1 MLIWLRRYQ
10 PRNVGLAILYWTAL
24 TVAALVAL
32 FLLFYFV
39 VDPLL
44 PAMF

>member
-1 MLIWLRRYQ
+1 MFRWLRRHQ
-10 PRNVGLAILYWTAL
+10 PRNVVLAVLYWVALTLAAFAILF
-24 TVAALVAL
+24 VI
-32 FLLFYFV
+32 FYYV

>member
-1 MLIWLRRYQ
+1 MFGWLRRRQ
-10 PRNVGLAILYWTAL
+10 PRNVALAILYWTVL
-24 TVAALVAL
+24 TVTAFA
-32 FLLFYFV
+32 LLFVLFYYV

>member
-1 MLIWLRRYQ
+1 MLAWLRRRQ
-10 PRNVGLAILYWTAL
+10 PKNVGLAMLYWMVLSVVAL
-24 TVAALVAL
+24 FLL

>member
-1 MLIWLRRYQ
+1 MFGWLRRHQ
-10 PRNVGLAILYWTAL
+10 PANVGLAILYWTAL
-24 TVAALVAL
+24 TAAAFVAL
-32 FLLFYFV
+32 FVLFYYV

>member
-1 MLIWLRRYQ
+1 MFGWLRRRQ
-10 PRNVGLAILYWTAL
+10 PRNVALAVLYWTVL
-24 TVAALVAL
+24 TVAAFA
-32 FLLFYFV
+32 LLFVLFYYV

>member
-1 MLIWLRRYQ
+1 MFAWLRQHQ
-10 PRNVGLAILYWTAL
+10 PRGWVLGILYWTVI
-24 TVAALVAL
+24 TLVGFTLL
-32 FLLFYFV
+32 FLLFYYV

>member
-1 MLIWLRRYQ
+1 MYAWLRRHQ
-10 PRNVGLAILYWTAL
+10 PANVGLAILYWMVL
-24 TVAALVAL
+24 SVVALVAL

>member
-1 MLIWLRRYQ
+1 MFAWLRRHQ
-10 PRNVGLAILYWTAL
+10 PTNVPLAVLYWTFL
-24 TVAALVAL
+24 VAAAFTGL
-32 FLLFYFV
+32 FLLFYYV

>member
-1 MLIWLRRYQ
+1 MFGWLRRLQ
-10 PRNVGLAILYWTAL
+10 PRQPALAILYWTVL
-24 TVAALVAL
+24 TLAAVTAL
-32 FLLFYFV
+32 FLLFYYV

>member
-1 MLIWLRRYQ
+1 MLAWLRRRQ
-10 PRNVGLAILYWTAL
+10 PQNMALAILYWTVL
-24 TVAALVAL
+24 SVAALAAL
-32 FLLFYFV
+32 FLIFYFI

>member
-1 MLIWLRRYQ
+1 MFAWLRRHQ
-10 PRNVGLAILYWTAL
+10 PRNVFLAVLYWTVL
-24 TVAALVAL
+24 TLAAFTVL
-32 FLLFYFV
+32 FLIFYYV